1 MSDPFFTLH
10 AEMPREGPGDRESLD
25 WAMGVANLPRDAA
38 ILDAGCGPGA
48 DIEGLLAHAPRGHVT
63 AVDLHP
69 GFIAQLKARWG
80 DDPRVTAEVADMRA
94 PEGPFD
100 LVWSAGALYFLG
112 ITQALEHFRTR
123 LAPGG
128 VVAFSELVWLSEVRP
143 RAAVAALSQEYLP
156 MGNIATLEARIAA
169 ADYDLCGLRVLT
181 DAAWEAYYT
190 PLDARIARLRP
201 GADAALAEVLDAAE
215 AEAALWR
222 AHRDAFGYALAV
234 VRPR

>member
-1 MSDPFFTLH
+1 MKDPFFTLH
-10 AEMPREGPGDRESLD
+10 ADLPREGPGDRVSLD
-25 WAMGVANLPRDAA
+25 WAMSLANLPRDAA

-48 DIEGLLAHAPRGHVT
+48 DIEALLAHAPEGHVT

-69 GFIAQLKARWG
+69 GFIAQVKAHWG
-80 DDPRVTAEVADMRA
+80 DDLRVTAEVADMRA

-112 ITQALEHFRTR
+112 ITAGLEHFRTR

-128 VVAFSELVWLSEVRP
+128 VVAFSELVWLSEERP
-143 RAAVAALSQEYLP
+143 KAAVAALAQEYLP
-156 MGNIATLEARIAA
+156 MGNIATLEARIEAA
-169 ADYDLCGLRVLT
+169 GFDLFGLRVLS
-181 DAAWEAYYT
+181 DDAWEAYYT
-190 PLDARIARLRP
+190 PLDARVARLRP
-201 GADAALAEVLDAAE
+201 VADAALAKVLDEAE

>member
-10 AEMPREGPGDRESLD
+10 ADMPREGPGDRESLD

-48 DIEGLLAHAPRGHVT
+48 DIEGLLAHAPEGHVT

-69 GFIAQLKARWG
+69 GYIAQVRARWG
-80 DDPRVTAEVADMRA
+80 DDPRVSALVADMTD

-112 ITQALEHFRTR
+112 ITAGLAHFRTR

-128 VVAFSELVWLSEVRP
+128 VVAFSELVWLGAARPAEV
-143 RAAVAALSQEYLP
+143 VAALAEEYPP
-156 MGNIATLEARIAA
+156 MGDIATLEARIDAA
-169 ADYDLCGLRVLT
+169 HYDLCGLRVLP

-190 PLDARIARLRP
+190 ALDARIARLRP
-201 GADAALAEVLDAAE
+201 GADAGLSVVLDAAE

-222 AHRDAFGYALAV
+222 THREVFGYALAV